1 MGKVDE
7 MNKIAENILE
17 NLEIIKEDVR
27 EIIAILRSKFKH
39 LFNNINV
46 IRKPF

>member
-1 MGKVDE
+1 MGKIDE

-27 EIIAILRSKFKH
+27 EIIAILRS
-39 LFNNINV
+39 
-46 IRKPF
+46 